1 MFRFAKFAVYAVIVS
16 AFVGC
21 ASQGT
26 NPPVS
31 DSGVFDKTS
40 QSAMTPN
47 DAVNRL
53 VAGNNRFVSGTS
65 LHRDYVSQVQATA
78 AGQYPF
84 AVVLACMDS
93 RSSPELVFDQGI
105 GDLFVLR
112 VAGNYATPDII
123 GSMEY
128 ATKVSG
134 AKVVVVLGH
143 TECGAVKGACDN
155 VQLGNLTTVIQALQ
169 PAVND
174 VQDVPG
180 ERTSKNKP
188 FVEAVAIANVRRTV
202 AHIRSDSPIMHDMEQ
217 AGQIKIVGAMYDV
230 ATGKVTFF
238 DW

>member
-1 MFRFAKFAVYAVIVS
+1 MYRLTKFAVYALIVS
-16 AFVGC
+16 TFAGC
-21 ASQGT
+21 ASQGS
-26 NPPVS
+26 VS
-31 DSGVFDKTS
+31 DSGVIDKTV
-40 QSAMTPN
+40 QTAMTPN

-53 VAGNNRFVSGTS
+53 VAGNNRFVSGSS

-78 AGQYPF
+78 TGQYPF

-134 AKVVVVLGH
+134 AKLVVVLGH
-143 TECGAVKGACDN
+143 TECGAVKGACDD

-180 ERTSKNKP
+180 ERSSKNSQ
-188 FVEAVAIANVRRTV
+188 FVQAVAIANVRRTV

-217 AGQIKIVGAMYDV
+217 AGRIKIVGAMYDV
-230 ATGKVTFF
+230 STGKVTFF